1 MGWTRVI
8 LAGVCGALGA
18 VIATAVVGSARE
30 RRIYYGAVMVLS
42 FTLLTVASD
51 RYALPYARLLA
62 GAFEA
67 HRALGRKWTPQ
78 LVDDSALSLAL
89 PDGLQPQ
96 AVDLPSEARSLITRF
111 TMSTYERDGISLAVS
126 HALYKPGVPT
136 TLKGAIDGAIANIEK
151 TRGVS
156 KVTDSRRPWEV
167 DGREGAIVDLKVE
180 GKEEEMEGRALFVM
194 QPSELWQVILLYRP
208 TQAAGEQLA
217 STMIDSARFEPQ
229 RAVPPH

>member
-1 MGWTRVI
+1 VI

-167 DGREGAIVDLKVE
+167 DGREGAIRRP
-180 GKEEEMEGRALFVM
+180 EGRREGRRDGGASPLRDATERALAGDSSI
-194 QPSELWQVILLYRP
+194 PAHSSRWR
-208 TQAAGEQLA
+208 AARQY
-217 STMIDSARFEPQ
+217 DD
-229 RAVPPH
+229 